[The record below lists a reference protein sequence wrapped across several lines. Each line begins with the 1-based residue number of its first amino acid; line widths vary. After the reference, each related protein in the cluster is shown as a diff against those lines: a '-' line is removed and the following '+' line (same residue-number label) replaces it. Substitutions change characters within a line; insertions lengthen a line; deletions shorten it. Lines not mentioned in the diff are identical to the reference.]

1 MTTSGHA
8 RRDRDRLPGR
18 PPGLAAVPGLAR
30 ACHPGPTAAVTVL
43 VTALAAAAGRDAAG
57 CGLVAAAVL
66 AGQLSIGWCND
77 AVDAGRDVAAGRTG
91 KPVADG
97 TVSVRAVWTAAAAA
111 LALCV
116 PLSLASGLAAG
127 AVHLAGVAAAW
138 AYDLRLKATVLS
150 WLPYAVGFGSLPP
163 FVTLGLP
170 GRPWPAWWAVL
181 AAALLGCGAHLAN
194 VLPDIPADLA
204 TGVRGWPQ
212 RIGAARVRALI
223 PVPLLLATGLLV
235 FGPPG
240 PPGAGGWAALVGAGA
255 FALGGL
261 LLGGRSPKAPFA
273 AAVAVAAVAVVL
285 LLARGTGI
293 AVADARVDGSYGLG
307 GGSDDIQAAGRL
319 VHRDAGGPEAL
330 KAFLLVSKD
339 MNL

>member
-1 MTTSGHA
+1 MPNCACGMPRGPRRRRGAGAAYDRSVTTSGHA

-116 PLSLASGLAAG
+116 PLSLAS
-127 AVHLAGVAAAW
+127 AW
-138 AYDLRLKATVLS
+138 R
-150 WLPYAVGFGSLPP
+150 
-163 FVTLGLP
+163 P
-170 GRPWPAWWAVL
+170 GPS
-181 AAALLGCGAHLAN
+181 
-194 VLPDIPADLA
+194 
-204 TGVRGWPQ
+204 TS
-212 RIGAARVRALI
+212 
-223 PVPLLLATGLLV
+223 PVSP
-235 FGPPG
+235 PPG
-240 PPGAGGWAALVGAGA
+240 P
-255 FALGGL
+255 
-261 LLGGRSPKAPFA
+261 
-273 AAVAVAAVAVVL
+273 
-285 LLARGTGI
+285 TT
-293 AVADARVDGSYGLG
+293 
-307 GGSDDIQAAGRL
+307 
-319 VHRDAGGPEAL
+319 
-330 KAFLLVSKD
+330 
-339 MNL
+339 